1 MSDLNAAEATT
12 PLPPP
17 IAVFGLDGSGKP
29 HCSYFAGGEAEL
41 AKTAAAIMGMHVL
54 PLTGPECD
62 GLADQM
68 PQGRIF
74 PASGKA
80 FVPFCN
86 QELYKRLA
94 GLGNIPIAPTAPK
107 GAKPAKAA
115 AEKAKGDKVTEAK
128 GAKAKKAA
136 PTPKP
141 ELAPYVEPN
150 NVPQD
155 WPHIRDGSLV
165 LATTGE
171 ASAGWFESTVVEV
184 KDDDLVALQWRDW
197 ETPLFL
203 RRRNQLALLPEG
215 TPLKGEA

>member
-1 MSDLNAAEATT
+1 MSDLNSAEATT
-12 PLPPP
+12 PLAPP

-41 AKTAAAIMGMHVL
+41 ATKAAAMMGMHVL

-74 PASGKA
+74 PASGRA
-80 FVPFCN
+80 FVPFCRKS
-86 QELYKRLA
+86 LWARLA
-94 GLGNIPIAPTAPK
+94 TLGGVPIEPAAPK
-107 GAKPAKAA
+107 AAKPAKAA
-115 AEKAKGDKVTEAK
+115 AEKAKREAVTGAERKK
-128 GAKAKKAA
+128 GKKAA
-136 PTPKP
+136 PTLKP
-141 ELAPYVEPN
+141 EQAPYVEPT

-184 KDDDLVALQWRDW
+184 KDDDLVVLQWRDF

-215 TPLKGEA
+215 TALKGDD

>member
-1 MSDLNAAEATT
+1 MADLNT
-12 PLPPP
+12 PDAGTPPASP

-29 HCSYFAGGEAEL
+29 HASYFAGGEAEL
-41 AKTAAAIMGMHVL
+41 ATKAAAIMGMHVL
-54 PLTGPECD
+54 LLTGPECD

-74 PASGKA
+74 AASGKA
-80 FVPFCN
+80 FVPFCK
-86 QELYKRLA
+86 QPLYERLA
-94 GLGNIPIAPTAPK
+94 GLGGVPIEPAAPK
-107 GAKPAKAA
+107 AAKPARAA
-115 AEKAKGDKVTEAK
+115 AEKAKSESVTGAEGKK
-128 GAKAKKAA
+128 GKKAA

-141 ELAPYVEPN
+141 EQAPYVEPT

-155 WPHIRDGSLV
+155 WPHIREGSLV

-171 ASAGWFESTVVEV
+171 TSAGWFESTVVEV
-184 KDDDLVALQWRDW
+184 KDDNLVVLQWRDF

-215 TPLKGEA
+215 TALKGDD

>member
-1 MSDLNAAEATT
+1 MSDLSNSEAPT

-17 IAVFGLDGSGKP
+17 IAVFGTDDAGKP
-29 HCSYFAGGEAEL
+29 HASWFKGAEVERATKAAEL
-41 AKTAAAIMGMHVL
+41 MGLHVL
-54 PLTGPECD
+54 ALAGPEWGD
-62 GLADQM
+62 LAERL

-74 PASGKA
+74 EKSGKA
-80 FVPFCN
+80 FVPFVARP
-86 QELYKRLA
+86 LYERLA
-94 GLGNIPIAPTAPK
+94 TLGNIPIAPTAPK

-115 AEKAKGDKVTEAK
+115 AEKAKGEKGTEAK

-141 ELAPYVEPN
+141 ELAPFVEPN

-184 KDDDLVALQWRDW
+184 KDEDLVVLQWRDF

-203 RRRNQLALLPEG
+203 RRRTQLALLPEG
-215 TPLKGEA
+215 TPLKGDD

>member
-1 MSDLNAAEATT
+1 MSDLSDAEAPT

-17 IAVFGLDGSGKP
+17 IAVFGTDDAGKP
-29 HCSYFAGGEAEL
+29 HASWFKGAEVERATKAAEL
-41 AKTAAAIMGMHVL
+41 MGLHVL
-54 PLTGPECD
+54 DLAGPGCGD
-62 GLADQM
+62 LAERL

-74 PASGKA
+74 EKSGKA
-80 FVPFCN
+80 FVPFVARP
-86 QELYKRLA
+86 LYERLA
-94 GLGNIPIAPTAPK
+94 TLGNIPIAPTAPK

-115 AEKAKGDKVTEAK
+115 AEKAKGEKGTEAK

-141 ELAPYVEPN
+141 ELAPFVEPN

-184 KDDDLVALQWRDW
+184 KDEDLVVLQWRDF

-203 RRRNQLALLPEG
+203 RRRTQLALLPEG
-215 TPLKGEA
+215 TPLKGDD

>member
-12 PLPPP
+12 PLALP
-17 IAVFGLDGSGKP
+17 IAVFVLDGSGKP

-41 AKTAAAIMGMHVL
+41 ATKAAAIMGMHVL
-54 PLTGPECD
+54 PLTNPECD
-62 GLADQM
+62 GLAEQM
-68 PQGRIF
+68 PKGRIF
-74 PASGKA
+74 EKSGKA
-80 FVPFCN
+80 FVPFCK
-86 QELYKRLA
+86 QPLYERLA

-115 AEKAKGDKVTEAK
+115 AEKAKGEK
-128 GAKAKKAA
+128 GTGAEGKKGKKAT
-136 PTPKP
+136 PTLKP
-141 ELAPYVEPN
+141 EQAPYVEPT

-171 ASAGWFESTVVEV
+171 TSAGWFESTVVEV
-184 KDDDLVALQWRDW
+184 KNDDLVALQWRDW

-215 TPLKGEA
+215 TPLKGDE

>member
-1 MSDLNAAEATT
+1 MTDLNTPDATT
-12 PLPPP
+12 PLPAP

-29 HCSYFAGGEAEL
+29 HASYFAGGEAEL
-41 AKTAAAIMGMHVL
+41 ATKAAAIMGMHVL
-54 PLTGPECD
+54 PLTGVECD

-74 PASGKA
+74 EKSGRA
-80 FVPFCN
+80 FVPFCRKS
-86 QELYKRLA
+86 LWARLA
-94 GLGNIPIAPTAPK
+94 TLGGVPIEPAAPK
-107 GAKPAKAA
+107 AAKAAKAA
-115 AEKAKGDKVTEAK
+115 AEKAKREAVT
-128 GAKAKKAA
+128 GAEGKTGKKAA
-136 PTPKP
+136 PTLKP
-141 ELAPYVEPN
+141 EQAPYVEPT

-184 KDDDLVALQWRDW
+184 KDDDLVVLQWRDF

-215 TPLKGEA
+215 TALKGDD

>member
-1 MSDLNAAEATT
+1 MSDLISAEATT
-12 PLPPP
+12 PLAPP